1 MRNRFWTT
9 AWILAACVPT
19 LAVAQQPQATDRKGS
34 WEFSL
39 GAGFLFLDSD
49 LRNFVGGQAVDGG
62 RAADFPFA
70 NSLSPNRGTA
80 TAVARVGYNF
90 TRSAGISVSGGFA
103 RGSGVTY
110 LSPAAAFTYTVN
122 LDAKTSPFLLI
133 GTELT
138 RITGNDDRITH
149 STWGA
154 QAGAGIRHFVS
165 NNVALRLE
173 GRVQFQGYDFDNEP
187 AVRNRSTVYN
197 PVVTLGFSYFTAG
210 RRAPPAPAACPVCP
224 RPLARGV
231 DTVRVYVPFPMPPRP
246 VVELR
251 DTLVLEGVNFAF
263 DESALTPESHEV
275 LDQVARLLQEPRWA
289 NVRFE
294 VAGHTSSM
302 GTNQYNMALSQR
314 RAESVR
320 AYLVSRGVRN
330 DRIVARGYGRTQPIF
345 PEEREGDAWQNRRV
359 ELRRLP

>member
-1 MRNRFWTT
+1 MRNRFCTA

-62 RAADFPFA
+62 READFPFA

-110 LSPAAAFTYTVN
+110 LSPAAAFTYTLN
-122 LDAKTSPFLLI
+122 LNARTSPFLLI

-138 RITGNDDRITH
+138 RITGNSDRITH

-165 NNVALRLE
+165 DNVALRLD
-173 GRVQFQGYDFDNEP
+173 GRVQFQGYDFDNDP
-187 AVRNRSTVYN
+187 AIRSRTPVYN
-197 PVVTLGFSYFTAG
+197 PVVTLGLSYFTAG
-210 RRAPPAPAACPVCP
+210 RRAPAACPACP
-224 RPLARGV
+224 RPVARGV
-231 DTVRVYVPFPMPPRP
+231 DTVRVYVPFPMRPRP
-246 VVELR
+246 VIVELR
-251 DTLVLEGVNFAF
+251 DTLVLEGVNFPF
-263 DESALTPESHEV
+263 DESTLTPESQEI
-275 LDQVARLLQEPRWA
+275 LDQVARLLQQPRWA

-294 VAGHTSSM
+294 VAGHTSSI
-302 GTNQYNMALSQR
+302 GTNEYNLALSQR
-314 RAESVR
+314 RAEAVR
-320 AYLVSRGVRN
+320 AYLVSRGVAN
-330 DRIVARGYGRTQPIF
+330 DRIVARGYGRTQPLF

-359 ELRRLP
+359 ELRRIP